1 MNSLNSVHLFAS
13 NNDFSLQC
21 LDVFSLSADCNLR
34 MNLLIMLTRHRWTRS
49 ISHETAVPRQ
59 CLIQGWYSCDI
70 SLKAR
75 QIWQKGK
82 SQIPAIPIINT
93 TATRAI
99 MKLQPLME
107 LALSLRN
114 IISPPPPFT
123 GNTGPNGP
131 CITGISIPCLGFT
144 LPSSSVAETLSP
156 TPRLLHQPGWMVRVM
171 TVVCLWVAQT
181 QEGQSSTPLGRI
193 ALQLWAPPFTTV
205 TFAFRPQWALYPQAW
220 DREWLPIDCSRQK
233 SCKCPRKKVTGIVPL
248 DYIPVVPSALVI
260 MQDRYTQN
268 EPLLFCPTSTLP
280 TETQYWW
287 NT

>member
-114 IISPPPPFT
+114 IISPPPPIYREHWPKWSMYNWHQYPLPGLYTAIFVR
-123 GNTGPNGP
+123 GRNPFP
-131 CITGISIPCLGFT
+131 DPPP
-144 LPSSSVAETLSP
+144 PSST
-156 TPRLLHQPGWMVRVM
+156 RLN
-171 TVVCLWVAQT
+171 
-181 QEGQSSTPLGRI
+181 GQSDDCCVSVGGTDTRGPVFHPPWQNSASVVGPSVHHCNI
-193 ALQLWAPPFTTV
+193 CISPSMGALSSGL
-205 TFAFRPQWALYPQAW
+205 
-220 DREWLPIDCSRQK
+220 RQ
-233 SCKCPRKKVTGIVPL
+233 RVAAYRL
-248 DYIPVVPSALVI
+248 
-260 MQDRYTQN
+260 Q
-268 EPLLFCPTSTLP
+268 P
-280 TETQYWW
+280 TEEL
-287 NT
+287 